1 MSMAFLG
8 VELEAAYQLF
18 HERDERLQVLF
29 QSEVELVPLFEV
41 DRDCVILAKNA
52 GHVGG
57 NVLFRI
63 SPSSSMVSSLPA
75 LISPPSYL

>member
-1 MSMAFLG
+1 MWGFR
-8 VELEAAYQLF
+8 VTYQLF

-29 QSEVELVPLFEV
+29 QSEVELVSLLEV
-41 DRDCVILAKNA
+41 DRDCVVLVENA
-52 GHVGG
+52 LRAGG

>member
-29 QSEVELVPLFEV
+29 QSEVELVTLLEV
-41 DRDCVILAKNA
+41 DRDYGC
-52 GHVGG
+52 
-57 NVLFRI
+57 
-63 SPSSSMVSSLPA
+63 
-75 LISPPSYL
+75 